1 MVTFLASAKTK
12 TKKKNQSQ
20 FLPKV
25 SQISTDKIVVHR
37 LVIETDADQLLHF
50 NVSRYLK
57 K

>member
-12 TKKKNQSQ
+12 TKKNQSQ

-25 SQISTDKIVVHR
+25 FQISTDKIVVHR